1 MKEPGRQMDVRGYV
15 RPWGRDPLIRLLGLL
30 IVLVLMRPSAANAWA
45 DQIQSQSGTSPDAA
59 EAEPSAAKS
68 PDKPPDAL
76 QQQEVGEEGP
86 SSLNTTVIVTA
97 ARMDIPLTENPAS
110 TAVVSQEIL
119 RMMPKAIAA
128 EEALQLVPGV
138 KVDNQANGERVH
150 ISIRG
155 VGLLTERGIRGI
167 KVLLD
172 GVPLNDPTG
181 FAPDLFDV
189 DWATVQHIEVIR
201 GPASALY
208 GGAAAGGVL
217 NIVTRDGGAKP
228 VGGDVSGTAGSYG
241 FWKALGEVGG
251 TVKDWN
257 YRVSASGSAGDGYRE
272 HTAFDATNVY
282 GKFTWNSRKSLRLT
296 AIIAGTHFFNEN
308 AEGLNLGWLG
318 QDRTMANPDA
328 LAFNEYQST
337 NRVTAAVNGRV
348 GFSVNQELSFT
359 AYFRHTQWRESVPS
373 SIQHRT
379 YDAPGGILQYT
390 IHSGSGR
397 VRNHLSL
404 GTDLEGQAID
414 EYRKPNLGLAVE
426 GTELLSLEQ
435 IGQRGIAFYF
445 LDRVELGPRW
455 GLMLDL
461 RCDQIRNELTD
472 QLRAGDLDLS
482 GENSF
487 TKPTARVGF
496 SWNRDARFG
505 LFGSWEQGFLP
516 PATEELANNPYHLGG
531 FNPDLI
537 PSTMQGEEFGVRG
550 SLGKRFFYDAV
561 FFHLDTEND
570 FGRYRISSR
579 PLETFYRNAGD
590 SRRFGLETAVNWYPF
605 DPLTVRLAYTFS
617 DFVYTDIKSIQGDFR
632 NAVMP
637 NSPRNRLYTDI
648 EYKLGKHVFI
658 GGAMELQSQWYVDPS
673 NLVTADGYTLVHP
686 RIGFQWQR
694 DSRRIEL
701 MLSARNVFGK
711 EYIAFTEP
719 DPDGNS
725 FQPAPTREIFFGAR
739 LWLDGQ

>member
-1 MKEPGRQMDVRGYV
+1 MRQCPADACAGPIYTDSGAGRK
-15 RPWGRDPLIRLLGLL
+15 
-30 IVLVLMRPSAANAWA
+30 
-45 DQIQSQSGTSPDAA
+45 AA
-59 EAEPSAAKS
+59 EANTGAAKDPAEPAHES
-68 PDKPPDAL
+68 
-76 QQQEVGEEGP
+76 QQQEEGEERPTG
-86 SSLNTTVIVTA
+86 LNTTVVVTA
-97 ARMDIPLTENPAS
+97 ARMDMPLTENPAS

-150 ISIRG
+150 LSIRG

-208 GGAAAGGVL
+208 GGGAAGGVL
-217 NIVTRDGGAKP
+217 NIVTRDGGPKP
-228 VGGDVSGTAGSYG
+228 VGGDVSGTVGSYG

-251 TVKDWN
+251 TVKNWN
-257 YRVSASGSAGDGYRE
+257 YRVSASGNAGDGYRE
-272 HTAFDATNVY
+272 HTRFDAINVY
-282 GKFTWNSRKSLRLT
+282 GKFTWNSKKSLRLT

-308 AEGLNLGWLG
+308 AEGLNLGWLQ

-328 LAFNEYQST
+328 IAFNEYQLT

-348 GFSVNQELSFT
+348 GLSMNQELSFT

-390 IHSGSGR
+390 IHSGSGK
-397 VRNHLSL
+397 VRNHLSV
-404 GTDLEGQAID
+404 GTDLEGQTID

-435 IGQRGIAFYF
+435 IGQRGLGFYF
-445 LDRVELGPRW
+445 LDRVELGRRW
-455 GLMLDL
+455 GLMFDV

-472 QLRAGDLDLS
+472 QLQAGGLNLS
-482 GENSF
+482 GGNSF
-487 TKPTARVGF
+487 VKPTGRIGF
-496 SWNRDARFG
+496 SWNRDERFG

-531 FNPDLI
+531 FNPDLV
-537 PSTMQGEEFGVRG
+537 PSTMQGEEFGARG

-590 SRRFGLETAVNWYPF
+590 SRRFGLETAVNWYPV

-617 DFVYTDIKSIQGDFR
+617 DFVYTDIKSIQGDFE
-632 NAVMP
+632 NTVVP
-637 NSPRNRLYTDI
+637 NSPRHRLYMDL
-648 EYKLGKHVFI
+648 EYKWGRHWFI
-658 GGAMELQSQWYVDPS
+658 GGAAELQSQWYVDPS
-673 NLVTADGYTLVHP
+673 NLVTAQGYTLVHP
-686 RIGFQWQR
+686 RVGFQWQR
-694 DSRRIEL
+694 NSRRIEF

-725 FQPAPTREIFFGAR
+725 FQPAPTREVFFGAR
-739 LWLDGQ
+739 LWLDSQ